1 MIDFSVPERVD
12 SYEIMFHTKL
22 NVNWN
27 FKKVQE
33 VEIHGYNF
41 GFSIYL
47 TVNFYLWKFAGVVS

>member
-33 VEIHGYNF
+33 VEIHGHTF

-47 TVNFYLWKFAGVVS
+47 TVNFYL